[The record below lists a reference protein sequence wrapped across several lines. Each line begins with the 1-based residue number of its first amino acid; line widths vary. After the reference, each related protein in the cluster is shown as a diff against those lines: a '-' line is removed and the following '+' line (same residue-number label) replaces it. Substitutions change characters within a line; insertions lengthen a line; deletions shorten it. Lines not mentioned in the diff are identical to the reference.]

1 MPQVQGA
8 FAEKRCHADRVQVP
22 DAPGKQSERGPEGS
36 GEAHGSGAV
45 TVRRIELFLRFT
57 LDPLVL
63 ELHPHLKNKTK
74 KLWRESGRDGSRSP
88 LCLREWERLQ
98 QIPWQFPLPNGQK
111 RPDTLS
117 A

>member
-45 TVRRIELFLRFT
+45 TVWRIELFLSFT
-57 LDPLVL
+57 LVLWSFGPLVL
-63 ELHPHLKNKTK
+63 WSFGPLV
-74 KLWRESGRDGSRSP
+74 LWS
-88 LCLREWERLQ
+88 
-98 QIPWQFPLPNGQK
+98 
-111 RPDTLS
+111 
-117 A
+117 